1 MNFSEISN
9 IKWVLPSA
17 LAAAWGLRLTMNSEL
32 LWIIESIIG
41 MTVIG
46 ILVGVYM
53 KDRNDTETVWD
64 ESRGILGAL
73 YSKTIDVSSARLFD
87 SVPQGIDLSH
97 NSAKVLGA
105 MNVRFEDEP
114 GCTLDFVVC
123 RPLKQGP
130 TRVGFLVKRNGIRIP
145 DSHKKLESLSEV
157 IVSDAQILESAMRA
171 AYPHTPIRTA
181 ELQDLLLIQ
190 TGGVDTIDRTS

>member
-9 IKWVLPSA
+9 IKWMLPSA

-32 LWIIESIIG
+32 LWTIESIIG
-41 MTVIG
+41 MMAIG

-53 KDRNDTETVWD
+53 KGRNSTETVWD
-64 ESRGILGAL
+64 ESRGILGVFN
-73 YSKTIDVSSARLFD
+73 SRTIDVCAARLFD
-87 SVPQGIDLSH
+87 SVPQGIDLRH

-105 MNVRFEDEP
+105 MNVRLEDEP

-130 TRVGFLVKRNGIRIP
+130 TRVGFVVKRNGIRIP
-145 DSHKKLESLSEV
+145 DAHKKLEALSEV
-157 IVSDAQILESAMRA
+157 IVGDAQILESAMRA

-190 TGGVDTIDRTS
+190 TGGVDTIARTS